1 MPFPFTDLSA
11 TKRRPALV
19 VSPDGF
25 HPDDFILCA
34 ISSQLSTTLGP
45 WTVRLEAS
53 DLLDASLP
61 KPSVILVGKLFTMHG
76 GFVAAQF
83 GRVTSSARCWSDS
96 ARAESW
102 ARCPLAE
109 FSATCTK
116 H

>member
-1 MPFPFTDLSA
+1 VPFPFTDLSA

-45 WTVRLEAS
+45 WTIRLEAS

-61 KPSVILVGKLFTMHG
+61 KPSVILVGKLFTMHRG
-76 GFVAAQF
+76 LVAGQF
-83 GRVTSSARCWSDS
+83 GRVTPAKQRQVLE
-96 ARAESW
+96 RLT
-102 ARCPLAE
+102 RLFGRPNP
-109 FSATCTK
+109 
-116 H
+116 